1 MEIKQTGANFPELVA
16 IMQRLLA
23 PDGCPWD
30 REQTLDSL
38 KPYAIEEAFEVIEA
52 IEKGDVPEHCEEL
65 GDLLFQIVFQAEL
78 RAREGRFGIEDVV
91 AAIARKMVHRHPH
104 VFGDLTVSGS
114 AEVLKNWDT
123 WKAIEHAKKGKVRG
137 TLDGIPAALPALLQ
151 AQRVGE
157 KAAGVGFDWPDVQ
170 GVRDKVTEELG
181 ELDEAMASGDRQAIE
196 EELGDLLFT
205 LTRLGSKLGVPPED
219 ALRACIRRFRTRFA
233 SMEAR
238 AGESGRA
245 LKGMSLDEM
254 DALWREAKAAL
265 RDRERGNPP
274 PPATPETPSETSG
287 DR

>member
-16 IMQRLLA
+16 IMQRLLQ

-52 IEKGDVPEHCEEL
+52 IEAGDVPEHCEEL

-91 AAIARKMVHRHPH
+91 SAIARKMVHRHPH
-104 VFGDLTVSGS
+104 VFGDLAVSGS
-114 AEVLKNWDT
+114 AEVLANWDR
-123 WKAIEHAKKGKVRG
+123 WKAAEHAKKGKVRG
-137 TLDGIPAALPALLQ
+137 TLDGIPAAMPALLQ
-151 AQRVGE
+151 AQRVGD

-170 GVRDKVTEELG
+170 GARDKVTEELG
-181 ELDEAMASGDRQAIE
+181 ELDEAMARGDKDAIT

-219 ALRACIRRFRTRFA
+219 ALRACIRRFRARFA

-238 AGESGRA
+238 AAGEGRA
-245 LKGMSLDEM
+245 LEGMTLDEM

-265 RDRERGNPP
+265 RAQDRGNLS
-274 PPATPETPSETSG
+274 PPAPSETSG

>member
-1 MEIKQTGANFPELVA
+1 MSITQTGANFPELVA

-52 IEKGDVPEHCEEL
+52 IEKGDAPEHCEEL
-65 GDLLFQIVFQAEL
+65 GDLLFQVVFQAEL
-78 RAREGRFGIEDVV
+78 RAREGAFGIEDVV

-104 VFGDLTVSGS
+104 VFGDLSVSGS
-114 AEVLKNWDT
+114 AEVLANWDK
-123 WKAIEHAKKGKVRG
+123 WKAAEHAKKGKVRG
-137 TLDGIPAALPALLQ
+137 TLDGIPVAMPALLQ

-181 ELDEAMASGDRQAIE
+181 ELDEAMAGGDKAAIE

-219 ALRACIRRFRTRFA
+219 ALRSCIRRFRTRFA
-233 SMEAR
+233 SMESR
-238 AGESGRA
+238 ATGEGRA
-245 LKGMSLDEM
+245 LKEMTLDEM

-265 RDRERGNPP
+265 RERERGDLSASTPP
-274 PPATPETPSETSG
+274 ETSG